1 MKRLAATFVFAS
13 LASIALADKKPTPK
27 PTEAPART
35 KDSAAMSSI
44 RNMRITQINAK
55 DKVFTAA
62 AADGKEYRFTFQ
74 KIEGWKVGSVVD
86 VTYTGSLNGPS
97 PARAS
102 NLNLSK
108 SNIN

>member
-1 MKRLAATFVFAS
+1 MTRLAAILVFTP
-13 LASIALADKKPTPK
+13 LASVAVADRKPTPK
-27 PTEAPART
+27 PTVAQART
-35 KDSAAMSSI
+35 KDSAEMSSI
-44 RNMRITQINAK
+44 RNMRITQINEK

-62 AADGKEYRFTFQ
+62 APDGKEYRFTFQ
-74 KIEGWKVGSVVD
+74 KMDGMKVGSVVD
-86 VTYTGSLNGPS
+86 VTYTGTLGGPN